1 MNYYRIKR
9 ELERRNISI
18 RSISKNIG
26 VTEQGLHQMI
36 RNGSMKISVLE
47 EISKFLDVDIA
58 HWFEDDRKILQVN
71 EDTTKYQKFTEDN
84 ELKCLNEQLTRILF
98 TLIQRANKTKD
109 DDDE

>member
-47 EISKFLDVDIA
+47 EISKFLNVDVTL
-58 HWFEDDRKILQVN
+58 WFQDEKKAFQVN
-71 EDTTKYQKFTEDN
+71 EENAKYHSPTEDPDM
-84 ELKCLNEQLTRILF
+84 KSLNEQLVRVLHA
-98 TLIQRANKTKD
+98 LIQRSNQEKK
-109 DDDE
+109 

>member
-47 EISKFLDVDIA
+47 EISKFLNVDVTV
-58 HWFEDDRKILQVN
+58 WFQDERKALQVN
-71 EDTTKYQKFTEDN
+71 EDITKYKRFSEDE
-84 ELKCLNEQLTRILF
+84 ELKSLNEQLTKVLYE
-98 TLIQRANKTKD
+98 LIQRANKSGED
-109 DDDE
+109 

>member
-47 EISKFLDVDIA
+47 EISKFLNVDIT
-58 HWFEDDRKILQVN
+58 HWFLDERKTLQVG
-71 EDTTKYQKFTEDN
+71 EDTTKYQKLTEDE
-84 ELKCLNEQLTRILF
+84 ELKCLNEQLTKTLF
-98 TLIQRANKTKD
+98 TLIQRANKPKD
-109 DDDE
+109 EDQ

>member
-47 EISKFLDVDIA
+47 EISKFLKVDVIY
-58 HWFEDDRKILQVN
+58 WFQDEHKCLQVN
-71 EDTTKYQKFTEDN
+71 EDTAKYENNVEDPEIKRLGLKLAQIIGAIIQESQQKN
-84 ELKCLNEQLTRILF
+84 N
-98 TLIQRANKTKD
+98 
-109 DDDE
+109 